1 MVYQY
6 SSQCHTK
13 ELETDCLVPALDE
26 NKFKGIPLYTFLI
39 VYSMNYFPFSVT
51 RSQTNFILEVDFSR
65 TLTISF
71 KRPLF
76 LSELSHTFTSVCA
89 KVGIGYIL
97 LAASA
102 SVIFSI
108 FEASEDL
115 KAT

>member
-13 ELETDCLVPALDE
+13 ERETDCLVPALDE
-26 NKFKGIPLYTFLI
+26 NKGIPLYTFLI

>member
-1 MVYQY
+1 
-6 SSQCHTK
+6 
-13 ELETDCLVPALDE
+13 
-26 NKFKGIPLYTFLI
+26 
-39 VYSMNYFPFSVT
+39 MNYFPFSVT